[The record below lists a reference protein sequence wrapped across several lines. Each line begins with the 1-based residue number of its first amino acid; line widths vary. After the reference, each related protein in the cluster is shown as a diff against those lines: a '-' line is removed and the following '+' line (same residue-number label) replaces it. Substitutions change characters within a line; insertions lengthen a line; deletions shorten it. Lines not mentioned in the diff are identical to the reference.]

1 MDENRNNVATMLNR
15 SSDLRGRMKL
25 AKFRLFIY
33 AKLKPNKIHR
43 NMYISVESPESE
55 NQQELCVFWKYQGQ
69 FERNYELVSDM
80 CFSLILV
87 NVSYF
92 L

>member
-33 AKLKPNKIHR
+33 AKLKPNKIYR

-55 NQQELCVFWKYQGQ
+55 NNKNCV
-69 FERNYELVSDM
+69 
-80 CFSLILV
+80 
-87 NVSYF
+87 YF
-92 L
+92 GNIKANSSEIMSW

>member
-1 MDENRNNVATMLNR
+1 MLTRFVYWHCSGVGKALLCRNNSVLMDENRNDVATMLNR

-55 NQQELCVFWKYQGQ
+55 N
-69 FERNYELVSDM
+69 
-80 CFSLILV
+80 
-87 NVSYF
+87 
-92 L
+92 